1 MGCIRDN
8 SSHKATMKG
17 DVCSSAACEIHK
29 LSTNKLNKLAH
40 INMQLLISAK
50 PTMVG
55 LPVAPGA
62 FFCKKILQIP
72 ILNLIPIIN
81 CATNNDFLH
90 THHLYWKISCPL
102 QAILHKD
109 RFSAVL
115 SQTDTGFPVSE
126 ALGVSLRQESI
137 LTRHFGQL
145 VARRSR
151 WARFYRTLL
160 GQMVSVLQLA
170 IHWRENV
177 RFSTYIGFTSGS
189 KASVLLCQAIVFLF
203 QTGIWF

>member
-40 INMQLLISAK
+40 INMQLRISAK

-102 QAILHKD
+102 QAILHKE
-109 RFSAVL
+109 VL
-115 SQTDTGFPVSE
+115 CCFVSNWYW
-126 ALGVSLRQESI
+126 VSSVRGI
-137 LTRHFGQL
+137 RG
-145 VARRSR
+145 
-151 WARFYRTLL
+151 
-160 GQMVSVLQLA
+160 SVLD
-170 IHWRENV
+170 R
-177 RFSTYIGFTSGS
+177 
-189 KASVLLCQAIVFLF
+189 KAYWHGTLDN
-203 QTGIWF
+203 W